1 MKQVGPDGDLIFSST
16 EFGSGS
22 VTKTAQ
28 IAEILK
34 ELLSNLTITTKSED
48 TKLVLSN
55 YYNKLEIQE
64 ILENYVK
71 ITELASEVS
80 KQLDALLKDP
90 EFNKFASQEDLDALN
105 EAIKGYDNTINTI
118 LGNQQSLQSSW
129 NEYRTSLN
137 ETISLQNSTINNLSS
152 GYNALSSSVS
162 SLQNILNNLNLI
174 DLSQFASQV
183 GTIQTDLSNLK
194 DSIGDL
200 STLKTTAKGTLVAAI
215 NELVD
220 NQGNLSTLKTTAKD
234 TLVAAI
240 NELFQSASDGKS
252 LIADAITGKG
262 VDASAEDTFSSLA
275 AKITAIST
283 GYDTS
288 DANITAADI
297 TLGKVGYGSSGR
309 LVGEHSCSSGGSTDL
324 NSLVTAYDSS
334 ETLIGSNTTRTI
346 CSGKKGVV
354 IPTVA
359 DAMCDGGDEIVEGSI
374 YYVIDGTEYSVD
386 NYLPYT
392 KIQFNTSFAIKVG
405 ELLYPNGSGTCEYC
419 GGSPVFIWG
428 GVVIAE

>member
-48 TKLVLSN
+48 TKLILSD
-55 YYNKLEIQE
+55 YYNKLEISK
-64 ILENYVK
+64 ILEDYVK
-71 ITELASEVS
+71 LTELSSEVS

-105 EAIKGYDNTINTI
+105 EAIKDYDNTISTI

-162 SLQNILNNLNLI
+162 SLQTILNNLNLI
-174 DLSQFASQV
+174 ELSQFASQV
-183 GTIQTDLSNLK
+183 ENIQNDLSYLK
-194 DSIGDL
+194 NSIGD
-200 STLKTTAKGTLVAAI
+200 
-215 NELVD
+215 
-220 NQGNLSTLKTTAKD
+220 LSTLKTTAKD

-309 LVGEHSCSSGGSTDL
+309 LVGEHYCSSGGSTDL

-405 ELLYPNGSGTCEYC
+405 ELLYPNGSGTCEHC

-428 GVVIAE
+428 GVLIAE